1 MKTREIDA
9 SEKTSQVGKTLF
21 ELGDELNL
29 DIPSSCGRN
38 GECHECVVEIANGT
52 QALNERSDSES
63 FLKEPYRLACQ
74 ARVVAEQPLV
84 FSPLRRRPKILAA
97 GMKKDNL
104 LLEPMV
110 TRREDRV
117 YYGEKDI
124 DHYRGRLLGIAVD
137 LGTTTIVAEL
147 IDLES
152 GQSIERVSFE
162 NPQKFGGSDVMHRI
176 SYDGGEHRGELTK
189 SLITVLNRTIRNFAR
204 AHKIPRRAIYEIAV
218 AGNSSMRD
226 LLFGL
231 DVQGIGQKPYKS
243 LTELEYRKGLRL
255 STELFEN
262 GWHIGIR
269 ANKETIIYGVPLI
282 ASHVGG
288 DTAACLT
295 AIDIG
300 AISSKTVMLVDVGTN
315 TEVAIGNSDNLV
327 VASCPAGPAFEGGL
341 VKYGMPG
348 YEGAIEAI
356 SIDTETGNFDY
367 QTIGNVS
374 PIGLCGSGLIDLVAE
389 LRRHGRMTEK
399 GVFQPNKKQSE
410 IVVVPE
416 QDITF
421 SRADASALAQATA
434 ANYCGQYIAM
444 RHLGLQATDI
454 STLYLAGGFA
464 NYVNVENAID
474 IGFLPPVPQ
483 ERIVKAGNAAIEG
496 ACELLLSISK
506 REALKKMIEKIDHV
520 ELETTE
526 DFFDIFVEGCQF
538 TPMPKLIGRGS

>member
-9 SEKTSQVGKTLF
+9 PEKTSQLGKTLF

-38 GECHECVVEIANGT
+38 GECHECVVEIANGI

-137 LGTTTIVAEL
+137 LGTTTIVTEL

-176 SYDGGEHRGELTK
+176 SYDGGAHRGELTK
-189 SLITVLNRTIRNFAR
+189 SLVTILNRTIRNFAR

-356 SIDTETGNFDY
+356 SIDAETGNFDY

-410 IVVVPE
+410 VVVVPE
-416 QDITF
+416 QNITF

>member
-1 MKTREIDA
+1 MKTREIHA
-9 SEKTSQVGKTLF
+9 PEKTSQVGKTLF

-74 ARVVAEQPLV
+74 ARVVAEQPLA

-176 SYDGGEHRGELTK
+176 SYDGGAHRGELTK
-189 SLITVLNRTIRNFAR
+189 SLVTILNRTIRNFAR

-356 SIDTETGNFDY
+356 SIDAETGNFDY

-506 REALKKMIEKIDHV
+506 RQALKKMIEKIDHV

>member
-1 MKTREIDA
+1 M
-9 SEKTSQVGKTLF
+9 
-21 ELGDELNL
+21 
-29 DIPSSCGRN
+29 
-38 GECHECVVEIANGT
+38 
-52 QALNERSDSES
+52 
-63 FLKEPYRLACQ
+63 
-74 ARVVAEQPLV
+74 
-84 FSPLRRRPKILAA
+84 
-97 GMKKDNL
+97 
-104 LLEPMV
+104 
-110 TRREDRV
+110 
-117 YYGEKDI
+117 
-124 DHYRGRLLGIAVD
+124 
-137 LGTTTIVAEL
+137 
-147 IDLES
+147 
-152 GQSIERVSFE
+152 
-162 NPQKFGGSDVMHRI
+162 
-176 SYDGGEHRGELTK
+176 
-189 SLITVLNRTIRNFAR
+189 
-204 AHKIPRRAIYEIAV
+204 
-218 AGNSSMRD
+218 
-226 LLFGL
+226 
-231 DVQGIGQKPYKS
+231 
-243 LTELEYRKGLRL
+243 
-255 STELFEN
+255 
-262 GWHIGIR
+262 
-269 ANKETIIYGVPLI
+269 I

-356 SIDTETGNFDY
+356 SIDAETGNFDY

-389 LRRHGRMTEK
+389 LRRHGRMREK
-399 GVFQPNKKQSE
+399 RDFFQPNKKKSE

-496 ACELLLSISK
+496 AVSSC
-506 REALKKMIEKIDHV
+506 
-520 ELETTE
+520 
-526 DFFDIFVEGCQF
+526 CQF
-538 TPMPKLIGRGS
+538 QNVKR

>member
-9 SEKTSQVGKTLF
+9 PEKTSQLGKTLF

-38 GECHECVVEIANGT
+38 GECHECVVEIANGI

-137 LGTTTIVAEL
+137 LGTTTIVTEL

-176 SYDGGEHRGELTK
+176 SYDGGAHRGELTK
-189 SLITVLNRTIRNFAR
+189 SLVTILNRTIRNFAR

-410 IVVVPE
+410 VVVVPE
-416 QDITF
+416 QNITF

>member
-1 MKTREIDA
+1 
-9 SEKTSQVGKTLF
+9 
-21 ELGDELNL
+21 
-29 DIPSSCGRN
+29 
-38 GECHECVVEIANGT
+38 
-52 QALNERSDSES
+52 
-63 FLKEPYRLACQ
+63 
-74 ARVVAEQPLV
+74 
-84 FSPLRRRPKILAA
+84 
-97 GMKKDNL
+97 
-104 LLEPMV
+104 MV

-189 SLITVLNRTIRNFAR
+189 SLVTVLNRTIRNFAR

-356 SIDTETGNFDY
+356 SIDAETGNFDY

>member
-9 SEKTSQVGKTLF
+9 PEKTSQLGTTLF

-38 GECHECVVEIANGT
+38 GECHECVVEIANGIE
-52 QALNERSDSES
+52 ALNERSDSES

-176 SYDGGEHRGELTK
+176 SYDGGAHRGELTK
-189 SLITVLNRTIRNFAR
+189 SLVTVLNRTIRNFAR

-218 AGNSSMRD
+218 AGNSRMRD

-269 ANKETIIYGVPLI
+269 ANKETTIYGVPLI

-356 SIDTETGNFDY
+356 SIDAETGNFDY

-483 ERIVKAGNAAIEG
+483 ERIVKVGNAAIEG

-506 REALKKMIEKIDHV
+506 RQALKKMIEKIDHV

-538 TPMPKLIGRGS
+538 TPMPKLIGHGS